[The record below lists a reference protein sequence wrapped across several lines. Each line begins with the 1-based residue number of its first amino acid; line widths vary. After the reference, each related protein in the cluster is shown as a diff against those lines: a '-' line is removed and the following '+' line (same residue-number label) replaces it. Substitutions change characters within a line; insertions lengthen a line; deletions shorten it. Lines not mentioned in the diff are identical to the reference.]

1 MPKSRKV
8 ELFVPAPV
16 DRVEAALKEQTRSA
30 WTPSLATVWG
40 GGDQRFKGSVK
51 GARFTLAP
59 NERSFVRR
67 MHSTARG
74 ELTASGGGTRIT
86 AEVGI
91 SPAVTW
97 LYRLT
102 VIWGALVVAG
112 VAGSLLLQEPSVVL
126 VWMALAI
133 VAIIGGTGWAVAKA
147 ETEIEGITA
156 ALESTVMAAASSPQ
170 LTSEDAESL
179 GEQLDALEKKRQAA
193 LKTER

>member
-16 DRVEAALKEQTRSA
+16 EQVERALKEQTRSA

-40 GGDQRFKGSVK
+40 GGDQRFKGKVE
-51 GARFTLAP
+51 GARFILAP

-74 ELTASGGGTRIT
+74 ELTASEGGTRVV

-97 LYRLT
+97 LYRLS

-112 VAGSLLLQEPSVVL
+112 VTGSLLLQEPSIVL
-126 VWMALAI
+126 VWMAIAI
-133 VAIIGGTGWAVAKA
+133 VALIGGTGWAVAKA
-147 ETEIEGITA
+147 ETEIEGIVA
-156 ALESTVMAAASSPQ
+156 ALESTVMAASSPQ
-170 LTSEDAESL
+170 LTSEEAESL
-179 GEQLDALEKKRQAA
+179 GEQLDALEKKRRAA
-193 LKTER
+193 QKTER